1 MTSAYVVATA
11 RRYLNLPTRHQG
23 RTDAT
28 DCVGLVLAVAED
40 LALLDVAGVPILRA
54 QYANYSAQPADGF
67 VHEECKRRLVVRK
80 LPTKRDSLERLREEL
95 EPGDVLTMRLPRV
108 PCHTAI
114 VCEVQGAPGIIH
126 AYSPVGRVV
135 EHRLDV
141 AWLHRIAGVFR
152 FPGVVSGG

>member
-54 QYANYSAQPADGF
+54 QYANYSAG
-67 VHEECKRRLVVRK
+67 C
-80 LPTKRDSLERLREEL
+80 
-95 EPGDVLTMRLPRV
+95 
-108 PCHTAI
+108 
-114 VCEVQGAPGIIH
+114 
-126 AYSPVGRVV
+126 
-135 EHRLDV
+135 
-141 AWLHRIAGVFR
+141 AGT
-152 FPGVVSGG
+152 